1 MSRLRRLATV
11 AWHSPRDRGRRLR
24 VAKGPRRW
32 QRRQGRTFYV
42 FVAPWVI
49 GFVILTLAPIIYAFG
64 VSLTNYDGSSS
75 FWRFIGFRNYVEFFT
90 KDTDG
95 WASLLRTLGYAAIVV
110 PLSVAGGLALAIL
123 VNQRIRAR
131 GALRAL
137 FFLPSVVP
145 VVATAITFR
154 LIFNRD
160 AGLFSG
166 LMGLFGVHDVT
177 WLSDPWAFYA
187 LVVMTLWGLGGG
199 MIISLAALQDVP
211 SELEEA
217 ARLDGAS
224 RWRYIRS
231 ILVPLISPVLYCQVV
246 TGIIAALQM
255 LVQPLLL
262 AETNRIASSAQVPTS
277 STLFMV
283 KVYNEF
289 FISNRFGY
297 GSAMLWIF
305 FLVILI
311 LTLLLQRLSRRF
323 VFYQVGGD

>member
-1 MSRLRRLATV
+1 
-11 AWHSPRDRGRRLR
+11 
-24 VAKGPRRW
+24 
-32 QRRQGRTFYV
+32 
-42 FVAPWVI
+42 
-49 GFVILTLAPIIYAFG
+49 
-64 VSLTNYDGSSS
+64 
-75 FWRFIGFRNYVEFFT
+75 
-90 KDTDG
+90 
-95 WASLLRTLGYAAIVV
+95 
-110 PLSVAGGLALAIL
+110 
-123 VNQRIRAR
+123 
-131 GALRAL
+131 
-137 FFLPSVVP
+137 
-145 VVATAITFR
+145 
-154 LIFNRD
+154 
-160 AGLFSG
+160 
-166 LMGLFGVHDVT
+166 
-177 WLSDPWAFYA
+177 
-187 LVVMTLWGLGGG
+187 MTLWGLGGG

-231 ILVPLISPVLYCQVV
+231 ILVPLISPVLYFQVV

-323 VFYQVGGD
+323 VFYLVGGD